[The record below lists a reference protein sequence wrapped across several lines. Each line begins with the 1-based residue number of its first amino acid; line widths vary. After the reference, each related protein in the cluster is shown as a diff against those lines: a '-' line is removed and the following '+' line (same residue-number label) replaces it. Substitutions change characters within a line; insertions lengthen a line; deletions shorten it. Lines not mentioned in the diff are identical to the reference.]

1 MTGRAHAV
9 RITIRL
15 DEAVNDPQGNTVR
28 DALRALG
35 HDDVRDV
42 RVGKVIDLVVEAA
55 NPTEARDRAHRMCRE
70 LLANPVIE
78 SWQVEVV
85 AIVETVGIA

>member
-1 MTGRAHAV
+1 MTVQAHAV

-15 DEAVNDPQGNTVR
+15 DAAVNDPQGNTVR
-28 DALRALG
+28 DALKALG

-42 RVGKVIDLVVEAA
+42 RVGKVIDLVVDADG
-55 NPTEARDRAHRMCRE
+55 PDDARARAERMCEE

-78 SWQVEVV
+78 SWQTEVV
-85 AIVETVGIA
+85 GAS

>member
-1 MTGRAHAV
+1 MTARAHGV

-15 DEAVNDPQGNTVR
+15 DDAVNDPQGNTVR

-35 HDDVRDV
+35 HDDVRGV
-42 RVGKVIDLVVEAA
+42 RVGKVIDLVVDAA
-55 NPTEARDRAHRMCRE
+55 DADEARMRAERMCEE

-78 SWQVEVV
+78 RWQTEVV
-85 AIVETVGIA
+85 DVP